1 LNERYSRRLRLRKA
15 EIVGL
20 LAVGRLFKCPGM
32 NVMVKANTLGTPRLG
47 LIVPKRILRRA
58 VDRNRAKR
66 VLRDWFRRHKEQIG
80 SRDLLIR
87 LTGAEVLVGDVA
99 DKLARLA

>member
-1 LNERYSRRLRLRKA
+1 
-15 EIVGL
+15 
-20 LAVGRLFKCPGM
+20 M

-58 VDRNRAKR
+58 IDRNRAKR
-66 VLRDWFRRHKEQIG
+66 VLRDWFRRHKGQIG

-87 LTGAEVLVGDVA
+87 VTGPEFFVSDVA

>member
-1 LNERYSRRLRLRKA
+1 LNEHYSPRLRLRKA
-15 EIVGL
+15 EIEAL
-20 LAVGRLFKCPGM
+20 LVVGRLLKCPGM

-58 VDRNRAKR
+58 IDRNRAKR
-66 VLRDWFRRHKEQIG
+66 VLRDWFRRHKGQIG

-87 LTGAEVLVGDVA
+87 VTGPEFFVSDVA

>member
-1 LNERYSRRLRLRKA
+1 
-15 EIVGL
+15 
-20 LAVGRLFKCPGM
+20 M

-47 LIVPKRILRRA
+47 LIVPKRILRRT

-66 VLRDWFRRHKEQIG
+66 VLRDWFRHHKEQLG

-87 LTGAEVLVGDVA
+87 LTGAEVLVGEVA

>member
-1 LNERYSRRLRLRKA
+1 LRLGKA
-15 EIVGL
+15 EIEGL
-20 LAVGRLFKCPGM
+20 LVVGRLLKCPGL

-66 VLRDWFRRHKEQIG
+66 VLRDWFRRHKQQVG

-87 LTGAEVLVGDVA
+87 VTGSEFFVGDIA